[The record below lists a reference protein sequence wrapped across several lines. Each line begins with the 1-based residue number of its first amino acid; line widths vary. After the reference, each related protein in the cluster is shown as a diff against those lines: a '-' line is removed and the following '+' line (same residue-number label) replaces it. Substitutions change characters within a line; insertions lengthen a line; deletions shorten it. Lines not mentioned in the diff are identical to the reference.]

1 MRYKILN
8 QKGRAGDWFQ
18 FLCLENGE
26 RIPGQLESVVTQTL
40 RGTKAVIKAHI
51 TTDGVVFSPPCLRI
65 FRGYI
70 WLDRG
75 DISTHIAC
83 DILEHYPGNA
93 KKGEPGYVVFS
104 VDDVITP
111 AE

>member
-26 RIPGQLESVVTQTL
+26 RIPGQLESAVTQTL
-40 RGTKAVIKAHI
+40 RGTTAVIKAHI
-51 TTDGVVFSPPCLRI
+51 TTDAIHFNTPCLRVWCGLL
-65 FRGYI
+65 FLDAGYSA
-70 WLDRG
+70 LKLK
-75 DISTHIAC
+75 C

-93 KKGEPGYVVFS
+93 KKREPGYVVFS
-104 VDDVITP
+104 VDDVTTP

>member
-1 MRYKILN
+1 MRYKIIN

-40 RGTKAVIKAHI
+40 RGTKAVIKVHVS
-51 TTDGVVFSPPCLRI
+51 TTDISFHLPCLRVIGGAI
-65 FRGYI
+65 FLYTEDDV
-70 WLDRG
+70 LKLK
-75 DISTHIAC
+75 C
-83 DILEHYPGNA
+83 DILEHYPGNS
-93 KKGEPGYVVFS
+93 KKREPGYVVFS
-104 VDDVITP
+104 VDDVTTP